1 MNQAM
6 KLELTDKRIARF
18 LCELNEL
25 MQKHH
30 LLLNR
35 NAGVNVR
42 TISGDF
48 KGYMAEKWSNGK
60 GYDLRG
66 INKRLIYPE

>member
-6 KLELTDKRIARF
+6 KLELPDKRIARF

-30 LLLNR
+30 LLLNS

-42 TISGDF
+42 TMSGDF
-48 KGYMAEKWSNGK
+48 KSYMAEKWRK
-60 GYDLRG
+60 GEGYALRG